1 MDRIDMNRLKSGEVN
16 LGTSIMAVQFDKG
29 VVIGADSRTTT
40 GSYIVRCR
48 FQGRTDGALIHRQA
62 NRVTDKLT
70 HVHDRIYCCRSGS
83 AADTQAVADIV
94 HYYLQLYTQIHGAAP
109 PVSTAAG
116 IFQNLCYENKD
127 ALSAGI
133 IVAGWDKE
141 VGPSVYNIPLGGGL
155 FRQPWAIGGSGS
167 TYVYGYCDATYQ
179 EGWGRDETVDFVK
192 NTLALAMSRDGSSGG
207 VIRMC
212 VITEE
217 GVERLFVPGDQLPKF
232 WEGREVLSVAV
243 KTGLELAPMAVE

>member
-1 MDRIDMNRLKSGEVN
+1 MDHIDFNRLKTGEVN
-16 LGTSIMAVQFDKG
+16 LGTSIMAVQFDGG

-40 GSYIVRCR
+40 GSYI
-48 FQGRTDGALIHRQA
+48 A

-83 AADTQAVADIV
+83 AADTQAIADIV
-94 HYYLQLYTQIHGAAP
+94 HYYMQMFSAGKAP
-109 PVSTAAG
+109 TVHTAAA
-116 IFQNLCYENKD
+116 IFQKMCYENKD
-127 ALSAGI
+127 TLSAGI
-133 IVAGWDKE
+133 IVAGWDE
-141 VGPSVYNIPLGGGL
+141 SAGPSVYNIPLGGGL

-179 EGWGRDETVDFVK
+179 EGWGRDETITFVK

-212 VITEE
+212 VITKDN
-217 GVERLFVPGDQLPKF
+217 VERLFVPGDKLPRF
-232 WEGREVLSVAV
+232 WEGQEVLGDASKKVADTAV
-243 KTGLELAPMAVE
+243 PMES

>member
-1 MDRIDMNRLKSGEVN
+1 MEALSVDIGRLKSGEVN
-16 LGTSIMAVQFDKG
+16 LGTSIMAVQFKDG
-29 VVIGADSRTTT
+29 VIIGADSRTTT
-40 GSYIVRCR
+40 GAYI
-48 FQGRTDGALIHRQA
+48 A

-70 HVHDRIYCCRSGS
+70 YVHDRIYCCRSGS

-94 HYYLQLYTQIHGAAP
+94 HYYLQMYKQHMGREP
-109 PVSTAAG
+109 SVHTAASL
-116 IFQNLCYENKD
+116 FQNICYQNKD

-141 VGPSVYNIPLGGGL
+141 DGPSVYNIPLGGGI

-179 EGWGRDETVDFVK
+179 EGWGKDETIEFVK
-192 NTLALAMSRDGSSGG
+192 NTLSLAMARDGSSGG

-212 VITEE
+212 VITEG
-217 GVERLFVPGDQLPKF
+217 GVERLFVPGDRLPKF
-232 WEGREVLSVAV
+232 WQGQEVIGKTFKAAADTEMIVEG
-243 KTGLELAPMAVE
+243 

>member
-1 MDRIDMNRLKSGEVN
+1 MDHPDVQQLKSGEVN
-16 LGTSIMAVQFDKG
+16 LGTSIMAVQFDGG

-40 GSYIVRCR
+40 GSYI
-48 FQGRTDGALIHRQA
+48 A

-83 AADTQAVADIV
+83 AADTQAIADIV
-94 HYYLQLYTQIHGAAP
+94 HYYLQMYSQ
-109 PVSTAAG
+109 TAGERPSVRTATSL
-116 IFQNLCYENKD
+116 FQRLCYENKD

-141 VGPSVYNIPLGGGL
+141 VGPSVYNIPLGGGM

-167 TYVYGYCDATYQ
+167 TYVYGYCDATYK
-179 EGWGRDETVDFVK
+179 EGWGRDKTVEFVK

-217 GVERLFVPGDQLPKF
+217 GVERLFVPGDQLPRF
-232 WEGREVLSVAV
+232 WEGREVLGAAVA
-243 KTGLELAPMAVE
+243 KKGDNAMAVEA

>member
-1 MDRIDMNRLKSGEVN
+1 MDHIDWNRLKTGEVN
-16 LGTSIMAVQFDKG
+16 LGTSIMAVQFEGG

-40 GSYIVRCR
+40 GSYI
-48 FQGRTDGALIHRQA
+48 A

-94 HYYLQLYTQIHGAAP
+94 HYSLQMYSQTAGEAPSVLHAAS
-109 PVSTAAG
+109 V
-116 IFQNLCYENKD
+116 FQKLCYENKD

-167 TYVYGYCDATYQ
+167 TYVYGYCDATYK
-179 EGWGRDETVDFVK
+179 EGWGRDETVNFVK
-192 NTLALAMSRDGSSGG
+192 NTLALAMARDGSSGG

-212 VITEE
+212 VITEDK
-217 GVERLFVPGDQLPKF
+217 VERLFVPGDELPKF
-232 WEGREVLSVAV
+232 WEGYEVLGEPALKKRSAA
-243 KTGLELAPMAVE
+243 TGGVPMAVEA

>member
-1 MDRIDMNRLKSGEVN
+1 MDRIDMDRLKGGEVN
-16 LGTSIMAVQFDKG
+16 LGTSIMAVQFKDG

-40 GSYIVRCR
+40 GSYI
-48 FQGRTDGALIHRQA
+48 A

-70 HVHDRIYCCRSGS
+70 YVHDRIYCCRSGS

-94 HYYLQLYTQIHGAAP
+94 HYYLQMYSRTVETPSVL
-109 PVSTAAG
+109 TAASL
-116 IFQNLCYENKD
+116 FQKLCYENKD

-133 IVAGWDKE
+133 IVAGWDKQT
-141 VGPSVYNIPLGGGL
+141 GPSVYNIPLGGGL

-167 TYVYGYCDATYQ
+167 TYVYGYCDATYK
-179 EGWGRDETVDFVK
+179 EGWGQGETVEFVK
-192 NTLALAMSRDGSSGG
+192 NTLSLAMARDGSSGG

-212 VITEE
+212 VITEG

-232 WEGREVLSVAV
+232 WEGKEVLGGTPQPNNEVV
-243 KTGLELAPMAVE
+243 PMAVEA

>member
-1 MDRIDMNRLKSGEVN
+1 METIDINRLKSGEVN
-16 LGTSIMAVQFDKG
+16 LGTSIMAVQFKDG
-29 VVIGADSRTTT
+29 VVVGADSRTTT
-40 GSYIVRCR
+40 GSYI
-48 FQGRTDGALIHRQA
+48 A

-83 AADTQAVADIV
+83 AADTQAIADYV
-94 HYYLQLYTQIHGAAP
+94 HYYLQLYTQMHGERP
-109 PVSTAAG
+109 PVHTAASV
-116 IFQNLCYENKD
+116 FDKFCYENKD

-179 EGWGRDETVDFVK
+179 EGWGRDETVEFVK
-192 NTLALAMSRDGSSGG
+192 HTLALAMSRDGSSGG

-212 VITEE
+212 VITED
-217 GVERLFVPGDQLPKF
+217 GVERLFVPGNELPKF
-232 WEGREVLSVAV
+232 WEGKEVL
-243 KTGLELAPMAVE
+243 GLPLSTKKAGDEPVPMAIEA

>member
-1 MDRIDMNRLKSGEVN
+1 MDHIDFNRLKTGEVN
-16 LGTSIMAVQFDKG
+16 LGTSIMAVQFDGG

-40 GSYIVRCR
+40 GSYI
-48 FQGRTDGALIHRQA
+48 A

-94 HYYLQLYTQIHGAAP
+94 HYSLQMYSQTAGEPPSVHHAAS
-109 PVSTAAG
+109 V
-116 IFQNLCYENKD
+116 FQKLCYENKD
-127 ALSAGI
+127 QLSAGI
-133 IVAGWDKE
+133 IVAGWDKDA
-141 VGPSVYNIPLGGGL
+141 GPSVYNIPLGGGL

-179 EGWGRDETVDFVK
+179 DGWGRDETVNFVK
-192 NTLALAMSRDGSSGG
+192 NTLSLAMSRDGSSGG

-217 GVERLFVPGDQLPKF
+217 KVERLFVPGDQLPKF
-232 WEGREVLSVAV
+232 WQGREVLGAV
-243 KTGLELAPMAVE
+243 LPKGIPAAEAGVVPMAVEA